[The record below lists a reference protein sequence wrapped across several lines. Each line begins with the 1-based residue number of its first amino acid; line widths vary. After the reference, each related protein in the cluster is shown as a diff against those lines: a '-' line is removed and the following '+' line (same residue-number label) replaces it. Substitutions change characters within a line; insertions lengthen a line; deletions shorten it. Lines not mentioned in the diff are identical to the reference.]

1 MVVVVDDDDDDD
13 DDDDANDE
21 DVRRRNNEAPS
32 PALPCPLKPHA
43 STSSDSWE
51 RMLVVFG
58 TTFLILI

>member
-1 MVVVVDDDDDDD
+1 MDVVVDDDDD

-43 STSSDSWE
+43 STSSDS
-51 RMLVVFG
+51 
-58 TTFLILI
+58 